1 MKKFLAILFAIILI
15 QIFNLIN
22 SSFEPL
28 ADEKLQLINIVLV
41 TIYSIIVLGLY
52 IFFRRYPKIK
62 KILNKLIGIISLFV
76 LVDLP
81 WIFKITDSG
90 PHFLIVLNLFLCI
103 YYYRKYIKRKSH
115 EEIISEEC
123 IRINDNLKDY
133 YKRKK
138 NRRRIEIQLAK
149 FFIIIG
155 YLVTLADLFNNL
167 ILFFKNNIV
176 YFILMIINIVIN
188 IYIILQANKNK

>member
-22 SSFEPL
+22 STFEPL

-41 TIYSIIVLGLY
+41 TIYSIVVLGLY

-62 KILNKLIGIISLFV
+62 EILNKLIGIISLFV

-90 PHFLIVLNLFLCI
+90 PHFLVLINIFLCI
-103 YYYRKYIKRKSH
+103 YYYRKYIKKQSH

-133 YKRKK
+133 YKRKR
-138 NRRRIEIQLAK
+138 NRRRIEIQMAK

-176 YFILMIINIVIN
+176 YFILMIINIAIN
-188 IYIILQANKNK
+188 VYIILQANKNK

>member
-41 TIYSIIVLGLY
+41 TIYSIVVLGLS

-62 KILNKLIGIISLFV
+62 EIVNKLIGIISLFV
-76 LVDLP
+76 LVNLP
-81 WIFKITDSG
+81 WIFKITDMG
-90 PHFLIVLNLFLCI
+90 PLLVLLDLSLCI
-103 YYYRKYIKRKSH
+103 YYYRKYIKRQSH
-115 EEIISEEC
+115 KEIINEEC
-123 IRINDNLKDY
+123 IADKY
-133 YKRKK
+133 HK
-138 NRRRIEIQLAK
+138 RRRIGIK
-149 FFIIIG
+149 FYIIIG
-155 YLVTLADLFNNL
+155 YLVILADLFKNL

-176 YFILMIINIVIN
+176 YFILMIINIGIN
-188 IYIILQANKNK
+188 VYIIFQANQNK